1 MMLLIPTAIVEC
13 DGRGSRD
20 PQESQA
26 VSQGA
31 ARAYRVQQPNRLG
44 DDAAE
49 YPECPL
55 GQLLCNCLC

>member
-1 MMLLIPTAIVEC
+1 MLLTSTAIDESLER

-49 YPECPL
+49 YLP
-55 GQLLCNCLC
+55 